1 MLVCS
6 KWMIRLGSKVTR
18 WERLCISLYMVSKH
32 WDCGIEG
39 YRPVTSMVTRIALSG
54 TCRSCRVRE
63 SAVELCK

>member
-1 MLVCS
+1 MGAVVHF
-6 KWMIRLGSKVTR
+6 I
-18 WERLCISLYMVSKH
+18 IYSKH